1 MLSPTP
7 SAITGSSDNRFTCAL
22 RWEGGI
28 QCPSCSKYPT
38 SLPPGHYVHHSW
50 AHTTPQKNRL
60 LRAQGHNSRQ
70 NLEHCANFNEGAT
83 TFLSSIS
90 PNMGDLIEH
99 TQNNHQE
106 PPHRA
111 AIKRSIPSTFST
123 PSANRATR
131 ESVCRECKAME
142 ASGVYGWIESDK
154 PDNVI
159 RVMYENFSSLSLFAK
174 GNTRHKK
181 IRKINKLMQ
190 NYGVNILA
198 GCETRTDW
206 RFVMNKEDKFH
217 NLFCRGQRT

>member
-1 MLSPTP
+1 
-7 SAITGSSDNRFTCAL
+7 
-22 RWEGGI
+22 
-28 QCPSCSKYPT
+28 
-38 SLPPGHYVHHSW
+38 
-50 AHTTPQKNRL
+50 
-60 LRAQGHNSRQ
+60 
-70 NLEHCANFNEGAT
+70 
-83 TFLSSIS
+83 
-90 PNMGDLIEH
+90 MGDLIEH

-217 NLFCRGQRT
+217 NLFCRGQRTWGVAAHNTNDGKIRRDQIGGTCMMMVGHLASSVIESGSNLTGLGC